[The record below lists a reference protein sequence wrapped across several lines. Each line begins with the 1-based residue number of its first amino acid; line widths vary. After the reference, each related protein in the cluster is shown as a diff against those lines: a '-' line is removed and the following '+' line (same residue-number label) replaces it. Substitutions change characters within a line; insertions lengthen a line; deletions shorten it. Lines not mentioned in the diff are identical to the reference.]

1 MRSKWD
7 REKII
12 AEHYKK
18 WSTEAKN
25 PDHRQYARK
34 MYESVLNGTYKET
47 FEEEGSY
54 RFITESG
61 RRFRTLEDLA
71 SAFKTSRTNMAVNY
85 KRYGV
90 KKIKK

>member
-1 MRSKWD
+1 MRSEWE

-25 PDHRQYARK
+25 PNHRDYARK
-34 MYESVLNGTYKET
+34 MYESVINGTYKEI
-47 FEEEGSY
+47 FKEEGSY
-54 RFITESG
+54 RFMTADG
-61 RRFRTLEDLA
+61 RRFRTLKQVAD
-71 SAFKTSRTNMAVNY
+71 AFKTSEGNMNVNY

-90 KKIKK
+90 KRIK